1 MDCFGTMT
9 FSVCGKLEF
18 LRSEFL
24 KSNFSEKCVIKSR
37 KNILKNVK
45 YYIYIFLARIIENEF
60 SRKAISK

>member
-45 YYIYIFLARIIENEF
+45 YYIYIYF
-60 SRKAISK
+60 